1 MNLKTMAI
9 ILFIALYALVCLV
22 VNLLD
27 RVISFP
33 LVRGFDWLLGGIFG
47 LARGLV
53 VVVLV
58 LWLLPSLVQIVSP
71 QFAESLKTGSA
82 LYSYVT
88 QMDFLNVGTLVTGLI
103 GG

>member
-1 MNLKTMAI
+1 MAAF
-9 ILFIALYALVCLV
+9 ILCFAALYVLSSLV

-27 RVISFP
+27 HVISFP

-53 VVVLV
+53 IVVLV
-58 LWLLPSLVQIVSP
+58 LCVLPAIVQIVSP
-71 QFAESLKTGSA
+71 DFADKLIEGSA
-82 LYSYVT
+82 LFSYVR
-88 QMDFLNVGTLVTGLI
+88 QMDFLNVGTLFTGLI